1 MIVDI
6 PDPRDVDIPDPPLSR
21 SRNRIKDQFLS
32 MVSGLGI
39 GTEMRGDDPRTRD
52 RDRDRD
58 ELDDTRSR
66 LSQSPAPSNDSE
78 FRANDRRVQI
88 PQWLLLFLVLQGAS
102 IIWWAAT
109 TTSDLR
115 YQEREKIRIEQK
127 LDTIE
132 GALSGEI
139 KVYDLQRQ
147 KDLDGIRALVRD
159 EVANQLLSRG
169 VIRVGPSN
177 P

>member
-1 MIVDI
+1 MIIDAR
-6 PDPRDVDIPDPPLSR
+6 DPRDIDIATLSPR
-21 SRNRIKDQFLS
+21 SRNRIKASLKT
-32 MVSGLGI
+32 VLSGLGI
-39 GTEMRGDDPRTRD
+39 EMRDDRERD
-52 RDRDRD
+52 RDDRERDS
-58 ELDDTRSR
+58 LDDTRSR
-66 LSQSPAPSNDSE
+66 SQSPVPNNDSE

-127 LDTIE
+127 LDTVE
-132 GALSGEI
+132 GSLSGEI

-169 VIRVGPSN
+169 VVRIGPSN

>member
-1 MIVDI
+1 MIIDAR
-6 PDPRDVDIPDPPLSR
+6 DPRDIDIATLSPG
-21 SRNRIKDQFLS
+21 SRNRIKASLKT
-32 MVSGLGI
+32 VLSGLGI
-39 GTEMRGDDPRTRD
+39 EMRDDRERD
-52 RDRDRD
+52 RDDRERDS
-58 ELDDTRSR
+58 LDDTRSR
-66 LSQSPAPSNDSE
+66 SQSPVPNNDSE

-127 LDTIE
+127 LDTVE
-132 GALSGEI
+132 GSLSGEI

-169 VIRVGPSN
+169 VVRIGPSN